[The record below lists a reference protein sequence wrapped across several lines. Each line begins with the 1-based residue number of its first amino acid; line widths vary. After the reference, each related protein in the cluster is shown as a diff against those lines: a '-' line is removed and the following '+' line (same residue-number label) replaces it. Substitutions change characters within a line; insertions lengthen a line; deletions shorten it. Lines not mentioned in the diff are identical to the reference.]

1 MYGKYIK
8 RLLDIVIA
16 LLGLPLLILVLLVLT
31 PIIYFTDKG
40 PVFYN
45 APRLGKNGRIFKM
58 YKLRSMTLQAPD
70 IRNEDGSTYNA
81 INDPRVTPIGRFI
94 RKTSLDEAP
103 QLLNVLKGDMS
114 VVGPRPDLPEHIRLY
129 DGTEA
134 GKLAVRPGITGY
146 SQAYVR
152 NSVEW
157 KKRLEGDVYY
167 IQNISFLL
175 DIRIFIK
182 TAITVL
188 SRENIYSGGNGE
200 PSHD

>member
-8 RLLDIVIA
+8 RLLDIVVA

-40 PVFYN
+40 LVFYN

>member
-175 DIRIFIK
+175 DIRIIIK